1 MTQKNYCSQIGQD
14 LFVERVLQEKQNGLF
29 FDIGGGFPTHI
40 NNTYM
45 LETYYNWTG
54 ISIDLESAYE
64 QQWKNSGRSS
74 IFLVQDALTADYNTL
89 MGSLIQKDQERRID
103 YLSVDLEPPINT
115 FLALQKVPFDN
126 FRFSVITFEH
136 DMYRKDPG
144 HNFDSLYTLRESRKL
159 LSELNY
165 KLVFANMQEDW
176 WVDGSLFEG
185 GSYININEIPKDIL
199 YK

>member
-1 MTQKNYCSQIGQD
+1 MTQKNYYSQIGQD

-45 LETYYNWTG
+45 LETYYKWTG
-54 ISIDLESAYE
+54 ISIDLESTYE
-64 QQWKNSGRSS
+64 QQWKDSGRSS
-74 IFLVQDALTADYNTL
+74 TFLIQDALTADYKAL
-89 MGSLIQKDQERRID
+89 MGSLIEKDQEKRIN

-115 FLALQKVPFDN
+115 FLALQKIPFDS

-144 HNFDSLYTLRESRKL
+144 HNFDSLYILRESRKIF
-159 LSELNY
+159 SDNGY
-165 KLVFANMQEDW
+165 GLVFANMQEDW
-176 WVDGSLFEG
+176 WVDKSFFEET
-185 GSYININEIPKDIL
+185 SYIDINEIPKDIL
-199 YK
+199 YY

>member
-1 MTQKNYCSQIGQD
+1 MTQKNYYSQIGQD

-45 LETYYNWTG
+45 LETYYKWTG
-54 ISIDLESAYE
+54 ISIDLESTYE
-64 QQWKNSGRSS
+64 QQWKDSGRSS
-74 IFLVQDALTADYNTL
+74 TFLIQDALTADYKAL
-89 MGSLIQKDQERRID
+89 MGSLIEKDQEKRIN

-115 FLALQKVPFDN
+115 FLALQKIPFDS

-144 HNFDSLYTLRESRKL
+144 HNFDSLYILRESRKIF
-159 LSELNY
+159 SDNGY
-165 KLVFANMQEDW
+165 GLVFANMQEDW
-176 WVDGSLFEG
+176 WVDKSFFKET
-185 GSYININEIPKDIL
+185 SYIDINEIPKDIL
-199 YK
+199 YY

>member
-1 MTQKNYCSQIGQD
+1 MTQKNYYSQIGQD

-45 LETYYNWTG
+45 LETYYKWTG
-54 ISIDLESAYE
+54 ISIDLESPYE
-64 QQWKNSGRSS
+64 QQWKDSGRSS
-74 IFLVQDALTADYNTL
+74 TFLIQDALTADYKAL
-89 MGSLIQKDQERRID
+89 MGSLIEKDQEKRIN

-115 FLALQKVPFDN
+115 FLALQKIPFDS

-144 HNFDSLYTLRESRKL
+144 HNFDSLYILRESRKIF
-159 LSELNY
+159 SDNGY
-165 KLVFANMQEDW
+165 GLVFANMQEDW
-176 WVDGSLFEG
+176 WVDKSFFEET
-185 GSYININEIPKDIL
+185 SYIDINEIPKDIL
-199 YK
+199 YY

>member
-1 MTQKNYCSQIGQD
+1 MTQKNYYSQIGQD

-45 LETYYNWTG
+45 LETYYKWTG
-54 ISIDLESAYE
+54 ISIDLESTYE
-64 QQWKNSGRSS
+64 QQWKDSGRSS
-74 IFLVQDALTADYNTL
+74 TFLIQDALTADYKAL
-89 MGSLIQKDQERRID
+89 MGSLIEKDQEKRIN

-115 FLALQKVPFDN
+115 FLALQKIPFDS

-144 HNFDSLYTLRESRKL
+144 HNFDSLYILRESRKIF
-159 LSELNY
+159 SDNGY
-165 KLVFANMQEDW
+165 GLVFANIQEDW
-176 WVDGSLFEG
+176 WVDKSFFEET
-185 GSYININEIPKDIL
+185 SYIDINEIPKDIL
-199 YK
+199 YY